1 MPLSRWPGCLPPRV
15 LRCPPKSCGDGEGLY
30 ASIHGRAPARKAM
43 RIAIVVPT
51 LNEEATIAR
60 TLPAAQAALAPLAGD
75 ELVVSDGGSADRT
88 VEVARSL
95 GVRVVTGP

>member
-1 MPLSRWPGCLPPRV
+1 MRV
-15 LRCPPKSCGDGEGLY
+15 
-30 ASIHGRAPARKAM
+30 
-43 RIAIVVPT
+43 AIVVPT

-75 ELVVSDGGSADRT
+75 ELVVSDGGSVDRT

-95 GVRVVTGP
+95 GARVVVGPAGRGAFGHGFAKLFVGQRR